1 LYRVDKSFILIFSF
15 VHFLVNY
22 TTVHDVIPMS
32 GFFYFKLPTNQ
43 KWCTASESTPGA
55 AAAATATTIDTTTA
69 TITTTA
75 AAAAAANII
84 TVPMSRSLSG
94 WL

>member
-1 LYRVDKSFILIFSF
+1 
-15 VHFLVNY
+15 VNY

-84 TVPMSRSLSG
+84 NQNILYCIPLGTFKLVKFK
-94 WL
+94 